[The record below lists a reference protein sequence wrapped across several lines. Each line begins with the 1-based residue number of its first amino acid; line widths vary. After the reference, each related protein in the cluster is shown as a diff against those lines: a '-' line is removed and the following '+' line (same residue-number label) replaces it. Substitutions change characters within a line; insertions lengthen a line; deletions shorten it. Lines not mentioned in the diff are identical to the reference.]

1 MPIFKEPGLEVTL
14 LAAVRVLRARE
25 NMVVVSYSIGMKK
38 QSSILQSGYWMLPL
52 FNFFVLRL
60 HPSSVDHHG
69 DPMLKV
75 CCLVSSVCYLRSILF
90 RFEFGWRGAKVSNVP
105 PILTLSSAVPSA
117 QLLEIIG
124 VCAASK
130 QPGIANAEVG
140 VRHSSVARLDK
151 LLDM

>member
-1 MPIFKEPGLEVTL
+1 
-14 LAAVRVLRARE
+14 
-25 NMVVVSYSIGMKK
+25 
-38 QSSILQSGYWMLPL
+38 
-52 FNFFVLRL
+52 
-60 HPSSVDHHG
+60 
-69 DPMLKV
+69 MLKV

-90 RFEFGWRGAKVSNVP
+90 RFEFGWWGAKVSNVP

-130 QPGIANAEVG
+130 RPGIANAEVG